1 MKRTLIALTV
11 LLFSAHAAEGATTAA
26 EGKAIF
32 ERSCSVCHSVNPPP
46 KSAPPIMPIAA
57 VYHRQ
62 FPDKAEGVKH
72 MTAFMKSPAKDK
84 SKVDPEA
91 ISRFGLMPPMALGDA
106 ELNAVAGW
114 VWDLYNLNSGMGMG
128 TGQKNENCQ

>member
-32 ERSCSVCHSVNPPP
+32 ERNCSVCHSVSPPP

-62 FPDKAEGVKH
+62 FPDKAEGVKY
-72 MTAFMKSPAKDK
+72 MAAFMKSPAKEK

-91 ISRFGLMPPMALGDA
+91 INRFGLMPPMALGDA
-106 ELNAVAGW
+106 ELDAVAGW
-114 VWDLYNLNSGMGMG
+114 VWDQYNLNSGKGMG